1 MADLRVTGGELVLH
15 LSGLEKAEG
24 AHGDLRAPLTAIR
37 GVEILD
43 DAHAPADRG
52 LKVGTRIPGYIEVGT
67 IHADGHKIFAV
78 VHKDTPRGLLI
89 WLEGTSHDQWIVG
102 CADPETLASSLGLLG

>member
-1 MADLRVTGGELVLH
+1 MAELRVTGGELVLH
-15 LSGLEKAEG
+15 LTGIEKAEA
-24 AHGDLRAPLTAIR
+24 AHSSLRAPLTAIR
-37 GVEILD
+37 GVEILE

-52 LKVGTRIPGYIEVGT
+52 IKVGTRIPGYIEVGT

-89 WLEGTSHDQWIVG
+89 WLEGASHDQWIVG
-102 CADPETLASSLGLLG
+102 CADPETVASSLGLLG

>member
-1 MADLRVTGGELVLH
+1 MAVLRVMGDELVLQ
-15 LSGLEKAEG
+15 LTGIEQAEA
-24 AHGDLRAPLTAIR
+24 AHASLRAPLTAIR
-37 GVEILD
+37 GVEILE

-78 VHKDTPRGLLI
+78 VHKNTPRGLLI

-102 CADPETLASSLGLLG
+102 CADPETVASSLGLLG

>member
-1 MADLRVTGGELVLH
+1 MAELRVMGDELVLQ
-15 LSGLEKAEG
+15 LTGLEKAEA
-24 AHGDLRAPLTAIR
+24 AHGDLKAPLTAIR
-37 GVEILD
+37 GVEILE

-67 IHADGHKIFAV
+67 IHAGGHKIFAV
-78 VHKDTPRGLLI
+78 VHKNTPRGLLI

-102 CADPETLASSLGLLG
+102 CADPETVASSLGLIG